1 MKPQKPTSL
10 FRLCSRMGGLVFP
23 IIVSLFLCSC
33 TTVDSVTKKIDT
45 GLTEEKPETFY
56 VGLDGLKLFPE
67 PRFCRAFIARLPL
80 HEEVVRD
87 KLEKGF
93 AHVRVVSTGQTGWVN
108 NAHLLW
114 RISAPP
120 KPLPPEPLPRETVS
134 PEPPLREPVSPEP
147 PPAKKASE
155 ENVIQAPSQ
164 PNPEVEG
171 RDASIFNRF

>member
-1 MKPQKPTSL
+1 VMIMKSQKPTRL
-10 FRLCSRMGGLVFP
+10 FRLCARMGGLVFP

-45 GLTEEKPETFY
+45 GVTAEKPQTFGEKPETFY
-56 VGLDGLKLFPE
+56 VGLEGLKLFPE
-67 PRFCRAFIARLPL
+67 PRYCRTFIARLPL

-93 AHVRVVSTGQTGWVN
+93 AHVKVVSTGQTGWVN

-120 KPLPPEPLPRETVS
+120 KPLPSETPPRE
-134 PEPPLREPVSPEP
+134 PPSPEP
-147 PPAKKASE
+147 PPEKKASE

-164 PNPEVEG
+164 PDPEVEG